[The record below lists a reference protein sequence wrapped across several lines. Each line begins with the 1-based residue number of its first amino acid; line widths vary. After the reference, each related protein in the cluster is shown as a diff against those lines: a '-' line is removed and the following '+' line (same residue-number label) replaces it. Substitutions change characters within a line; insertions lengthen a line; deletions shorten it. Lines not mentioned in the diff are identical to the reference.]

1 MSQIEDSDVDAQVR
15 AERAFLFELGAGCHT
30 PVAVYATIH
39 GVRLRVRALVLSID
53 GEERIEGSAEGELR
67 APETL
72 GVALGRE
79 LLQRGAR
86 RILEAQG

>member
-1 MSQIEDSDVDAQVR
+1 M
-15 AERAFLFELGAGCHT
+15 
-30 PVAVYATIH
+30 YATIH
-39 GVRLRVRALVLSID
+39 GVRLRVRALVLSSD